1 MTESII
7 LQTAY
12 RLFTTQGIQLYTMDE
27 IASRLAISKKT
38 LYRFFTSRQHLVQQV
53 CQLVAEDYNQA
64 MEAAENGKANNLQ
77 RVLGFMAA
85 NVDFC
90 KKTSVVFFTDLQK
103 HYPAEYQNLT
113 TTLNNITEQLLLRV
127 LEQGIIE
134 GVFRG
139 SLHPSLV
146 VTILQQH
153 RKRDFEFAAE
163 LVNDYS
169 KDEVFRQAM
178 YLFLYGIIAPEA
190 IPRLE
195 EELKQYSL
203 PSRMAHKEKTE
214 SL

>member
-1 MTESII
+1 MNEIII

-12 RLFTTQGIQLYTMDE
+12 RLFTTQGIQLFTMDE

-38 LYRFFTSRQHLVQQV
+38 LYRFFTSRQDLVQQV
-53 CQLVAEDYNQA
+53 CQEVAADYSQA
-64 MEAAENGKANNLQ
+64 MEAADKEEADNLQ
-77 RVLGFMAA
+77 RVLGFMKV
-85 NVDFC
+85 NVAFC
-90 KKTSVVFFTDLQK
+90 KKNSFTFFADLQK
-103 HYPAEYQNLT
+103 HYPADYVNLT
-113 TTLNNITEQLLLRV
+113 ATLNNITEQRLLKV
-127 LEQGIIE
+127 LEQGIVE

-139 SLHPSLV
+139 SLHPKLI
-146 VTILQQH
+146 VTLLQQH
-153 RKRDFEFAAE
+153 IKRDFEFAAE

-195 EELKQYSL
+195 DELKKYSL
-203 PSRMAHKEKTE
+203 PNRMAHTETNE